1 MTDLTPRFALPLLHA
16 GQAQKEM
23 THNEALLLLDL
34 LLHAEVQAVGQN
46 LPPEE
51 PVQGQCWIVGTAP
64 EGSWEGQEGRIAAW
78 TDSGWRSVRGC
89 EGMLLWSR
97 VDAQPVRRHG
107 GRWVT
112 GELSGAVVKL
122 DGTQVLGPQQ
132 PAIAMPVGGEL
143 VDAEAR
149 ATIALLLRTLETHGM
164 VARNAE

>member
-1 MTDLTPRFALPLLHA
+1 MTDLTTRFALPLLHA

-34 LLHAEVQAVGQN
+34 LLHAEVEAVGQN
-46 LPPEE
+46 QPPGE
-51 PVQGQCWIVGTAP
+51 PAQGQSWIVGSAP
-64 EGSWEGQEGRIAAW
+64 TGAWDGQEGKIAAW
-78 TDSGWRSVRGC
+78 TDSGWRFVRGC

-97 VDAQPVRRHG
+97 SDAQPVRRQAAE
-107 GRWVT
+107 WVT

-122 DGTQVLGPQQ
+122 GGTQVLGPQQ
-132 PAIAMPVGGEL
+132 PAIAAPVGGEL

-149 ATIALLLRTLETHGM
+149 ATIMLLLQALEAHGV